1 MEFTRSRELKLMETM
16 WEKIVHHTA
25 RDGETN
31 SIKIYGPPGSGKT
44 HFVQELVR
52 NQRGFY
58 YMSFAGLTQEEALRK
73 FARLYL
79 PEDAIVSN
87 WEEAA
92 KAFTVLRN
100 HRRTLLIFEDEL
112 QELQQE
118 CKQAFAP
125 YTRRKGLFRIGE
137 ISREKTP
144 RYEFQ
149 IPIFNFSVADFME
162 NLPSLSR
169 PDIVRLYALTG
180 GFPAMVKDL
189 DAQRSFED
197 NVRQLL
203 AYDSAFSTY
212 LPQRMRA
219 YFRSPE
225 SYYPLLRSMASG
237 RNRLSEMAKD
247 AGFANNKCGKY
258 LEALIEADF
267 VRAEHDGGTYAKY
280 YLTSSY
286 YVAWARYAYLCS
298 TEQIARPEEHLQFVL
313 SDLDEAI
320 AVPAF
325 QKACLRFLNGGEEG
339 DAGGKQKNKKPEIH
353 RSIPIEFS
361 DGNAAVLD
369 YNEAQ
374 GCDPEIYVFPQT
386 LTTRF
391 TKAELQKIFKAVE
404 EICEPPNLYLAVFS
418 LERFSDWCV
427 HESAKREYLHEVTM
441 DRLRF

>member
-1 MEFTRSRELKLMETM
+1 MKLMETM

>member
-25 RDGETN
+25 RNGETN
-31 SIKIYGPPGSGKT
+31 SIKIYGPSGSGKT
-44 HFVQELVR
+44 RFVQELVR
-52 NQRGFY
+52 NHRGFY
-58 YMSFAGLTQEEALRK
+58 YMSFAGLTREEALRK
-73 FARLYL
+73 FVRLYL
-79 PEDAIVSN
+79 REDATVSN

-92 KAFTVLRN
+92 KAFTTLRD
-100 HRRTLLIFEDEL
+100 HRRTLLIFEDEP

-137 ISREKTP
+137 ISREKAP

-149 IPIFNFSVADFME
+149 IPISYFSVADFLE

-180 GFPAMVKDL
+180 GFPAVVKDL

-212 LPQRMRA
+212 LPERMRRC
-219 YFRSPE
+219 FRSPE

-247 AGFANNKCGKY
+247 AGFPNNKCGKY
-258 LEALIEADF
+258 LDALIEAGF
-267 VRAEHDGGTYAKY
+267 VRAAHDGGTYAKY
-280 YLTSSY
+280 YLTNSY

-298 TEQIARPEEHLQFVL
+298 TEQIARPEEHLQYVL

-325 QKACLRFLNGGEEG
+325 QKACLRFLNGGEE
-339 DAGGKQKNKKPEIH
+339 DSIGKKQQKKNPEIH

-369 YNEAQ
+369 YYQKKGYA
-374 GCDPEIYVFPQT
+374 PEIYVFPQT

-391 TKAELQKIFKAVE
+391 TKTELQKVLAVVK
-404 EICEPPNLYLAVFS
+404 EISSPPNLYLAVFS

>member
-25 RDGETN
+25 RRDEIN
-31 SIKIYGPPGSGKT
+31 SIKIYGPFGSGKT

-52 NQRGFY
+52 NHRGFY
-58 YMSFAGLTQEEALRK
+58 YMSFAGLTREEALQK
-73 FARLYL
+73 FVRLYL
-79 PEDAIVSN
+79 PENAIISN

-92 KAFTVLRN
+92 KAFTALRD
-100 HRRTLLIFEDEL
+100 HRRTLLIFEDEP

-137 ISREKTP
+137 ISQEKTP

-149 IPIFNFSVADFME
+149 IPISNFSIADFME

-169 PDIVRLYALTG
+169 PDVVRLYALTG
-180 GFPAMVKDL
+180 GFPAVVKDL
-189 DAQRSFED
+189 NAQRSFEE

-203 AYDSAFSTY
+203 AYDSVFSTY
-212 LPQRMRA
+212 LPERMRE

-225 SYYPLLRSMASG
+225 SYYPLLRSMAFG

-258 LEALIEADF
+258 LEALIEAGF
-267 VRAEHDGGTYAKY
+267 VRAEHDSGPYAKY
-280 YLTSSY
+280 YLTHSY
-286 YVAWARYAYLCS
+286 YTAWARYAYLC
-298 TEQIARPEEHLQFVL
+298 TNEQIARPEKHLQFVL

-325 QKACLRFLNGGEEG
+325 QKACLRFLNGGEV
-339 DAGGKQKNKKPEIH
+339 DNAGKKQQKKNPEIH

-369 YNEAQ
+369 YHKKK
-374 GCDPEIYVFPQT
+374 GYYPEIYVFPQT

-391 TKAELQKIFKAVE
+391 TKTELKKVLAVVN
-404 EICEPPNLYLAVFS
+404 EISSPPNLYLAVFS

-427 HESAKREYLHEVTM
+427 HESAKLEYLHEVTM

>member
-1 MEFTRSRELKLMETM
+1 MEFSRNKELKLMETM

-25 RDGETN
+25 RVGESN
-31 SIKIYGPPGSGKT
+31 SIRVYGQSGSGKT

-52 NQRGFY
+52 NHRGFY

-73 FARLYL
+73 FVRLYL
-79 PEDAIVSN
+79 TEDAIVSN

-92 KAFTVLRN
+92 KAFTALRD

-144 RYEFQ
+144 KYEFQ
-149 IPIFNFSVADFME
+149 IPISIFSVADFLE
-162 NLPSLSR
+162 NLPSFSR
-169 PDIVRLYALTG
+169 PDMVRLYALTG
-180 GFPAMVKDL
+180 GFPAVVKDM
-189 DAQRSFED
+189 DEKRSFEE

-212 LPQRMRA
+212 LPQRMRD

-225 SYYPLLRSMASG
+225 SYYPLLRSMAFG

-247 AGFANNKCGKY
+247 TGFANNKCGKY
-258 LEALIEADF
+258 LDALIEAGF
-267 VRAEHDGGTYAKY
+267 VRAEYDGGTYAKY

-298 TEQIARPEEHLQFVL
+298 AEQIARPEKHLQFVL

-325 QKACLRFLNGGEEG
+325 QKACLRFLNSGEE
-339 DAGGKQKNKKPEIH
+339 DKAGKKQKNKKPEIH
-353 RSIPIEFS
+353 KSIPIEFS

-369 YNEAQ
+369 YHEEN
-374 GCDPEIYVFPQT
+374 GHYPEIYVFPRT
-386 LTTRF
+386 LTTRI
-391 TKAELQKIFKAVE
+391 TKAELKMILKAVE

-418 LERFSDWCV
+418 MERFSDWCV